1 MHHLHTTPAIVLGS
15 YEHGESNRVYRLFTR
30 ELGLLYVHGQGV
42 RALKNRNRYALAT
55 HSVAR
60 VTLVRGRETWRLTSG
75 HPLAATPSYSWRRV
89 ASLSGRLLPRED
101 PAPEVFDV
109 LSDALP
115 LYAELHEV
123 GACATLEAQLA
134 LAVLHHLG
142 YVALPV
148 LPAANIALPPRS
160 TREVYAAH
168 AHRAALVRVLNRTL
182 AELPGRPSAIPEHGA
197 SH

>member
-75 HPLAATPSYSWRRV
+75 HALAAPRAYSWRRV
-89 ASLSGRLLPRED
+89 ASLAGRLLPRED

-109 LSDALP
+109 LNDALP
-115 LYAELHEV
+115 LYAELRGVDEES
-123 GACATLEAQLA
+123 TLEAQLA
-134 LAVLHHLG
+134 LAVLRHLG
-142 YVALPV
+142 YVAFPV
-148 LPAANIALPPRS
+148 LSAATIALPPRS
-160 TREVYAAH
+160 AREVYAAH
-168 AHRAALVRVLNRTL
+168 AHRAALVRALNRTL
-182 AELPGRPSAIPEHGA
+182 QELPGRAGAIPE
-197 SH
+197 